1 VGVFVHG
8 TINPG
13 NTSRLSLNARNP
25 FPWISRT
32 GKLMSLLVVGS
43 VAFDAIESPYGKVD
57 RIIGGAA
64 TYFAVAASFFTH
76 VNLVGIVGDDF
87 SKKDESIFQRRKIDT
102 AGLER
107 APGKSF
113 FWAGKYSQ
121 HLNERETLVT
131 DLNVFANFNPKLPE
145 KFRTSK
151 HVFLANI
158 APDLQRSVLQQV
170 KGSPK
175 HVALDTMNYWIER
188 TPAELRETLK
198 HVDILMINDSET
210 RQLSNE
216 HNLLRAARH
225 IFKMGPSTLVI
236 KRGEYGALLVDKNG
250 VFSVPAFPL
259 EEPHDPT
266 GAGDSFAGGFMGYL
280 AGSGRS
286 NDATLRRAMVY
297 GSVLGSFAV
306 EEFGPERLRKLK
318 RSEIN
323 TRARHFLRLTQF
335 KL

>member
-1 VGVFVHG
+1 
-8 TINPG
+8 
-13 NTSRLSLNARNP
+13 
-25 FPWISRT
+25 
-32 GKLMSLLVVGS
+32 MSLLVVGS
-43 VAFDAIESPYGKVD
+43 VAFDGIESPYGKVD
-57 RIIGGAA
+57 RIVGGAA

-87 SKKDESIFQRRKIDT
+87 TSRDEAIFAKRKIDT

-113 FWAGKYSQ
+113 FWAGKYSEN
-121 HLNERETLVT
+121 LNERVTLAT

-145 KFRTSK
+145 KFRSSS

-158 APDLQRSVLQQV
+158 APDLQRSVLKQV
-170 KGSPK
+170 KGKPK
-175 HVALDTMNYWIER
+175 LAALDTMNYWIER

-225 IFKMGPSTLVI
+225 IFRMGPSTLVV
-236 KRGEYGALLVDKNG
+236 KRGEYGAMLVDKRG
-250 VFSVPAFPL
+250 VFSVPGFPL

-280 AGSGRS
+280 SGCGSLS
-286 NDATLRRAMVY
+286 DASLRRAMVY

-318 RSEIN
+318 LSEIHA
-323 TRARHFLRLTQF
+323 RARHFLKLTQF

>member
-1 VGVFVHG
+1 
-8 TINPG
+8 
-13 NTSRLSLNARNP
+13 
-25 FPWISRT
+25 
-32 GKLMSLLVVGS
+32 MSLLVVGS

-87 SKKDESIFQRRKIDT
+87 SNKEESIFQRRKIDT

-107 APGKSF
+107 AAGKSF

-145 KFRTSK
+145 KFRNSK

-158 APDLQRSVLQQV
+158 APDLQRSVLKQV

-225 IFKMGPSTLVI
+225 IFKMCPSTLVI
-236 KRGEYGALLVDKNG
+236 KRGEYGAMLVDKNG
-250 VFSVPAFPL
+250 VFCIPAL
-259 EEPHDPT
+259 SLGEP
-266 GAGDSFAGGFMGYL
+266 
-280 AGSGRS
+280 
-286 NDATLRRAMVY
+286 
-297 GSVLGSFAV
+297 
-306 EEFGPERLRKLK
+306 
-318 RSEIN
+318 
-323 TRARHFLRLTQF
+323 
-335 KL
+335 